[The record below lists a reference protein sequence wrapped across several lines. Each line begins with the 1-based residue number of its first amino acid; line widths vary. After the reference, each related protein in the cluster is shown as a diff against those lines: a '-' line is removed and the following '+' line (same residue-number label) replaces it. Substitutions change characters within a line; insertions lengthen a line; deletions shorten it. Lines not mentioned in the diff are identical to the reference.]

1 MEDENQAAQEPKQ
14 TEQEFSKPWNES
26 DVVLLVEG
34 QHFHVHRVILAM
46 ISPVFSRMF
55 SSDFKEKDADE
66 IPLPEKK
73 AAEIREMLMVIYP
86 IFCKPVNDTNLHFLL
101 PLAREYQLTVLTQR
115 CEDHL
120 LRVAEKELEIGQLL
134 ETLIVA
140 QNYTLERVKAE
151 CINKTQKLTIEE
163 VQGHELYEEVE
174 PLSQRKMIELQVSAM
189 QKDLRVAKA
198 EISKLK
204 DKILDIEAQASI
216 GLQSFESVVATLG
229 SHIRHAKKIKE
240 SSFTFKFTTEQNLET
255 IRSDMSMSPMP
266 MPRGMNS
273 PRLEVCLYLSPAY
286 DHLKKLQGNLKCI
299 KNSDSVPK
307 RFEMLKTSADVFSHT
322 VPYPL
327 QRFQ

>member
-14 TEQEFSKPWNES
+14 TEQVFSKPWNQS

-46 ISPVFSRMF
+46 MSPVFSRMF

-66 IPLPEKK
+66 IPLPQKK

-101 PLAREYQLTVLTQR
+101 PLAREYQMTVLTQR

-120 LRVAEKELEIGQLL
+120 LRVVEKEHEIGQIL

-163 VQGHELYEEVE
+163 LQGHELYEEVE
-174 PLSQRKMIELQVSAM
+174 PLSQRKMIALQVSAM
-189 QKDLRVAKA
+189 QKDLRDAKA
-198 EISKLK
+198 EISMLK
-204 DKILDIEAQASI
+204 DKILHIKASASK

-229 SHIRHAKKIKE
+229 RHIRHAKKIKE
-240 SSFTFKFTTEQNLET
+240 SSFTFQFTTEQNLKTIFSDIET
-255 IRSDMSMSPMP
+255 FHMKNKRS
-266 MPRGMNS
+266 
-273 PRLEVCLYLSPAY
+273 EVCLYLSPAY
-286 DHLKKLQGNLKCI
+286 DHLKELQDNLEGI
-299 KNSDSVPK
+299 KNSNFVP
-307 RFEMLKTSADVFSHT
+307 
-322 VPYPL
+322 
-327 QRFQ
+327 